1 MQSSLAQLTF
11 QSLLPGRR
19 VDGHQRS
26 AHDSAGG
33 VSLKLGHGGL
43 HQLQTH
49 RSLRVREGAPGVG
62 AVVAGF
68 GGHAL
73 MARSACGKQA
83 GSAQVGSV
91 PVRVNGDDC

>member
-1 MQSSLAQLTF
+1 MQSFLAQLTF
-11 QSLLPGRR
+11 QSLLSGCR
-19 VDGHQRS
+19 VDGHQCA

-33 VSLKLGHGGL
+33 VSLELGHGGL

-49 RSLRVREGAPGVG
+49 RSLRIREGAPGVG

-73 MARSACGKQA
+73 MARSACEHQA
-83 GSAQVGSV
+83 GSAQVGSA
-91 PVRVNGDDC
+91 PFRVNDDD